1 MGKRFIGKET
11 ASYYRVGGSAT
22 PIAKAPSGESRADTH
37 KAEIPGNKLSL
48 QSGQSSFITLPTTD
62 YEVLTP
68 EQKLERAL
76 QAAQAL
82 NPKLSARQLS
92 TGPVLTTTAGLA
104 TATAGIP
111 LRNPAVLKKKLIW
124 NKKSSG
130 SKWEGVSF
138 EGEGGDEAQS
148 KFRRLM
154 GMGKK
159 TSSSDASSDT
169 AAVTEGSKMKEK
181 HGKLLDDLQQQYETS
196 RFMTHLARGVGLGYG
211 TSSSFTSGGDDST
224 T

>member
-1 MGKRFIGKET
+1 M
-11 ASYYRVGGSAT
+11 
-22 PIAKAPSGESRADTH
+22 
-37 KAEIPGNKLSL
+37 
-48 QSGQSSFITLPTTD
+48 
-62 YEVLTP
+62 
-68 EQKLERAL
+68 
-76 QAAQAL
+76 
-82 NPKLSARQLS
+82 
-92 TGPVLTTTAGLA
+92 
-104 TATAGIP
+104 
-111 LRNPAVLKKKLIW
+111 
-124 NKKSSG
+124 
-130 SKWEGVSF
+130 SF
-138 EGEGGDEAQS
+138 EGEGAQS

-159 TSSSDASSDT
+159 TSSLDTSSDT